1 VHQDFSNTN
10 AKVPIV
16 SNKVSYID
24 AWDESETYSVSL
36 EDQKR
41 DKKEYH
47 SRSLFPAIIN
57 VSKSEKFYL
66 TEAVLCLNQ
75 GQLAGLSAS
84 EDVLPEVQNS
94 LSQLDPV
101 FICYGHT
108 IFAREMRICH
118 DNHKWFSDKVMLP
131 AAETFLEERTT
142 EQCLDDQDQD
152 QSRIVFIKSTHVF
165 THAVLQHLVIDESAQ
180 KRGGRKNTT
189 HKMNVGFYEHLANG
203 YEESKI
209 LWEYTQEYF

>member
-1 VHQDFSNTN
+1 MHQDFSNTN

-94 LSQLDPV
+94 LHLKSTHFL
-101 FICYGHT
+101 ICCGHT
-108 IFAREMRICH
+108 KICH
-118 DNHKWFSDKVMLP
+118 DNH
-131 AAETFLEERTT
+131 
-142 EQCLDDQDQD
+142 
-152 QSRIVFIKSTHVF
+152 
-165 THAVLQHLVIDESAQ
+165 
-180 KRGGRKNTT
+180 N
-189 HKMNVGFYEHLANG
+189 
-203 YEESKI
+203 
-209 LWEYTQEYF
+209 